1 MIDSLN
7 LVCLFSNCFPMV
19 PYALIYD
26 VYIPT
31 FTLSMF
37 YKQWSNGGGRG
48 TELTK
53 PVDDNPSLD
62 LNIGLA
68 KKKNQTCWLMIGEPT
83 SRLECRQWPS
93 QLTHWCQGSCALL
106 ISSSI
111 LLWSPAIPR
120 FFTYFFSTLF

>member
-1 MIDSLN
+1 
-7 LVCLFSNCFPMV
+7 MV

-53 PVDDNPSLD
+53 PIDDNPSLD

-68 KKKNQTCWLMIGEPT
+68 KKKNQTC
-83 SRLECRQWPS
+83 
-93 QLTHWCQGSCALL
+93 
-106 ISSSI
+106 
-111 LLWSPAIPR
+111 
-120 FFTYFFSTLF
+120 